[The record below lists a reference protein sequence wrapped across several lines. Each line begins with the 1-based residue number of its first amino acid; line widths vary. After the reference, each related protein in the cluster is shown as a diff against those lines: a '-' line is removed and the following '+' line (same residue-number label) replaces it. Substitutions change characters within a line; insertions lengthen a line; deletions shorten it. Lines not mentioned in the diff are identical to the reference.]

1 VKYAIAALLIVHG
14 LIHAMGFAGAW
25 NLAEFQGASRTPTN
39 FVTTAP
45 GSGATKALGLV
56 WLVALVAF
64 LLAAALLLND
74 SAAWRPAAL
83 VAAAISMV
91 PVALWWQ
98 NAPMGAVA
106 NAIVLIAVVVAPRL
120 DGVAS

>member
-1 VKYAIAALLIVHG
+1 MKYAIVSLLVIHG
-14 LIHAMGFAGAW
+14 LIHAMGFEGAW
-25 NLAEFQGASRTPTN
+25 DLAEFQGASRTPTN
-39 FVTTAP
+39 LVTTAP
-45 GSGATKALGLV
+45 GSGATRALGLV

-64 LLAAALLLND
+64 LLAAVLLVND
-74 SAAWRPAAL
+74 SVAWRPAAL
-83 VAAAISMV
+83 LAAAISMV

-106 NAIVLIAVVVAPRL
+106 NALVIAAVVIAPRL